1 LKLET
6 RNSELGTRNSELNL
20 VGFGKALVLFGV
32 VLVAVGVILM
42 FFDKIPLL
50 GKLPGDIHIKK
61 QNFEFYFPIVTSIVL
76 SLLLSGVLW
85 LISYFSKK

>member
-1 LKLET
+1 
-6 RNSELGTRNSELNL
+6 L